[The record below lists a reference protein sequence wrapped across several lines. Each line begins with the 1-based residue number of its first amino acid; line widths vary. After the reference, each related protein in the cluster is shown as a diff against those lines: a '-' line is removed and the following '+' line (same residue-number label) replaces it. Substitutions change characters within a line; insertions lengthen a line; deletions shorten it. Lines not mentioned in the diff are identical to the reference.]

1 MSTREFLPY
10 KESLSLKEL
19 GYIDIWRHNYWLLS
33 PLTKMKPIQTQLDYD
48 ILYGDKYYNSY
59 SERFPKDILIP
70 SPTFSQAFKWFR
82 ETHDLDCSIQK
93 EKIKIENKWV
103 KTKYYSYSI
112 EDNNDLPLSLGFEL
126 KDNSTYEEAELSCLQ
141 KLIQI
146 VKERKKK

>member
-10 KESLSLKEL
+10 KESLSLTEL
-19 GYIDIWRHNYWLLS
+19 GYTDIWRHNYWLLS
-33 PLTKMKPIQTQLDYD
+33 PITKMKPIQTQLDHD

-82 ETHDLDCSIQK
+82 ETHNLNCYIKKNNKYKSIQRFTPIIDK
-93 EKIKIENKWV
+93 SSEEKIEII
-103 KTKYYSYSI
+103 TL
-112 EDNNDLPLSLGFEL
+112 DLC
-126 KDNSTYEEAELSCLQ
+126 NTYEEAEIACLQ

-146 VKERKKK
+146 VKERKDVK